1 MYACSKRALNSI
13 LNIFLKTPDELS
25 NGSASKSITKYAC
38 MQITFSARRVDLE
51 RHDETGRGE
60 ALIAEGYRLC
70 ETQMCEVLLRD
81 EDASFQS

>member
-1 MYACSKRALNSI
+1 
-13 LNIFLKTPDELS
+13 
-25 NGSASKSITKYAC
+25 
-38 MQITFSARRVDLE
+38 MQITLSARRVDLE

-60 ALIAEGYRLC
+60 TLIAEGYRLC